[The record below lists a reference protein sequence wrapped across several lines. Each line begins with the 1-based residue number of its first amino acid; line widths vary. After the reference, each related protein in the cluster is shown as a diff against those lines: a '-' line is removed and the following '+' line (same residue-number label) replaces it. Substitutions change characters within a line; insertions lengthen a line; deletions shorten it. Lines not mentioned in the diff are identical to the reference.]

1 MNLLPAACGG
11 EAGLMTTTQITRRPE
26 TDPRNSR
33 QKNPVAGALRPLVLD
48 LGVPLGSYYVMRAA
62 GVALVPALALSSVVP
77 GARAVASLFRDRAV
91 NGLAALIVIVN
102 VVGIAVTFWSGD
114 ARLMLA
120 KDAIISS
127 TVGIAVLISVFAGR
141 PLMTAALRPMMVKAD
156 AARDAAFARLSATS
170 ARFGRLERIFS
181 GVWGLTLL
189 AECVTRVICVFT
201 LPVATMVWLST
212 VLTVGAVG
220 IGIIAGAP
228 VAHVMDEMIK
238 DETGR

>member
-11 EAGLMTTTQITRRPE
+11 EAGLMTTTQIARKPE
-26 TDPRNSR
+26 TAPRNSR
-33 QKNPVAGALRPLVLD
+33 QKNPVAAALRPLVLD
-48 LGVPLGSYYVMRAA
+48 LGVPLGSYYLMRAA
-62 GVALVPALALSSVVP
+62 GLALIPALALSSVVP
-77 GARAVASLFRDRAV
+77 AARTVASLFRDRAV

-127 TVGIAVLISVFAGR
+127 TVGIAVLFSVFAGR

-156 AARDAAFARLSATS
+156 PARDTAFAKLSATS

-181 GVWGLTLL
+181 GIWGLTLL
-189 AECVTRVICVFT
+189 TECVTRVICVFT

-228 VAHVMDEMIK
+228 AAHVMDEMIK